1 MKIKRSPFLHGVRK
15 PLLPWLFLWG
25 SLALLPGCLSLGSSP
40 GNSWSSKNRSKMAGT
55 LRLETVSVDKPVDKA
70 SIEKEIRG
78 RAPLIFLKQG
88 YLLVPEGEATRYRAD
103 IRAIEREYV
112 SGWKTRRSL
121 SMEVFIWQD
130 EAESRD
136 PVPLASGRAAG
147 AGQASLSSSPVVD
160 RLLKTAVKRAL
171 GALKK

>member
-1 MKIKRSPFLHGVRK
+1 
-15 PLLPWLFLWG
+15 
-25 SLALLPGCLSLGSSP
+25 
-40 GNSWSSKNRSKMAGT
+40 MAGT
-55 LRLETVSVDKPVDKA
+55 LRLETVSVDKAVDKT
-70 SIEKEIRG
+70 SVEKEIRG
-78 RAPLIFLKQG
+78 RAPLIFLKKR
-88 YLLVPEGEATRYRAD
+88 YLLVPEGEEARYRAD

-130 EAESRD
+130 DEAGNRD

-147 AGQASLSSSPVVD
+147 TGQGSLSSSPVLD